1 MCKGIVGCWCRVMN
15 TMGCAMNELRA
26 LRNIVAWTALG
37 ASLAGC
43 VAVELA
49 TMSEKDPTS
58 KRTNE
63 FYQNSYTGNWCG
75 DSPQKLLDRQ
85 LNPDRD
91 SEIDERGLYSF
102 AVTHVDYIEG
112 PGTRRGDEISGGLF
126 AADLDKPIKERYRI
140 LVKNIRKC
148 RSRGIE
154 PRIYLFGFSRG
165 AYLCPVFSWLLQTVG
180 VTNAELSEW
189 NGVVDDFLL
198 KDPVR
203 LKSARTKGFED
214 SPKIALMGLW
224 DVVSSRHD
232 VYKGFFNGMKAPVV
246 ERVRH
251 AMAIDERRELFPVM
265 HYFPDDSIVQV
276 WFPGVHSEVGG
287 GYDDDKVLYRLSY
300 EWMVAESEKAG
311 LSFVEP
317 VERKK
322 IDWRTLKPHVPPL
335 SGKHPCRCYWPE
347 DEFHQSV
354 NERAAATFKP
364 VAFANFE
371 PDEINANIG
380 SVA

>member
-1 MCKGIVGCWCRVMN
+1 MAKRKRKKKGLHLKR
-15 TMGCAMNELRA
+15 LLA
-26 LRNIVAWTALG
+26 LLVLLVLAALG
-37 ASLAGC
+37 IYGYACSRI
-43 VAVELA
+43 V
-49 TMSEKDPTS
+49 
-58 KRTNE
+58 
-63 FYQNSYTGNWCG
+63 
-75 DSPQKLLDRQ
+75 
-85 LNPDRD
+85 
-91 SEIDERGLYSF
+91 
-102 AVTHVDYIEG
+102 HVDYVDAYISGLSPFLE
-112 PGTRRGDEISGGLF
+112 GTRVLF
-126 AADLDKPIKERYRI
+126 ASDFKITGEKSARDSVKLMQTLCEANPDIVLLGGDYTGMSLSDLFR
-140 LVKNIRKC
+140 
-148 RSRGIE
+148 
-154 PRIYLFGFSRG
+154 
-165 AYLCPVFSWLLQTVG
+165 AQTQEG
-180 VTNAELSEW
+180 RAAIN
-189 NGVVDDFLL
+189 D
-198 KDPVR
+198 R

-300 EWMVAESEKAG
+300 EWMVAESAKAC
-311 LSFVEP
+311 LAFVEP
-317 VERKK
+317 VECKK
-322 IDWRTLKPHVPPL
+322 IDWRTLKPYIPPL

-364 VAFANFE
+364 VEFANFE